1 MPDVNNICYN
11 NYILQKKNLYRLSS
25 NKRSKLVTKQLGK
38 VLNIA
43 NRSEFFMNIYF
54 EERFDQ
60 DIDDLRREMKIIN

>member
-1 MPDVNNICYN
+1 MMLIIFVITITSY
-11 NYILQKKNLYRLSS
+11 KKKLYRLSS